1 MINTPLISIE
11 DEASLVD
18 GSIQMTGIIDG
29 TTYDIGDPI
38 TILLGDLNSDKSI
51 TMAADDIE
59 NNASFI
65 EGATIFFSAIIT
77 DVAGNSTTG
86 TSSANF
92 TFLSIDQT
100 LPVDFDL
107 NDVYSRAD
115 ADVITVAGYIN
126 STNDAVIVETNVGDL
141 SLIHI

>member
-1 MINTPLISIE
+1 
-11 DEASLVD
+11 
-18 GSIQMTGIIDG
+18 MTGTIDG
-29 TTYDIGDPI
+29 TTYNIGDPI

-86 TSSANF
+86 TNSANF

-100 LPVDFDL
+100 LPEDLDL

-126 STNDAVIVETNVGDL
+126 M
-141 SLIHI
+141 